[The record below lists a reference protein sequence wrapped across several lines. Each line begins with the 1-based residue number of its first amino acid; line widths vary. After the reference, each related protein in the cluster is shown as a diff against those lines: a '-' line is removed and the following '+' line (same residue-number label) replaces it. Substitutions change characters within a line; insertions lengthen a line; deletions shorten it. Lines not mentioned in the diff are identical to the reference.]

1 MNNSKLVHL
10 LRALSKEEFKD
21 FEKFASTYF
30 TSGRDV
36 SELIKFL
43 RKNHPEFKDEFIKK
57 EKIFEILYP
66 GKKYNDGI
74 MRAQIASVTKAVED
88 FLIHSHLSEENVK
101 REMILLKDFRKRNL
115 YKFYESHFE
124 TLEKNIYKLDVET
137 GERYQLLSELYEE
150 SLIYFVSINN
160 AKAYHK
166 YFYEYVNSCVCSW
179 ILKSF
184 ESARQDKILKK
195 FYNYEPAP
203 NIFAAYMNNLN
214 VIDFLRHIKDSEL
227 THYKKTIEL
236 YYVLFT
242 AFVNDEQQN
251 TQGFIEKPFEL
262 FNSIKSSMPYAEKK
276 LIYRNIHDIYMQM
289 YNSGISSAKHHIYE
303 LINEMLRDKIFN
315 TAGGTDFELN
325 LFRTILLGA
334 FDKPDWVEKTVNEYS
349 YLLNDEVRD
358 VMVSFAFTFINI
370 GRENPGKALEYLS
383 KLDYITFISKSDV
396 KILSLMVYYD
406 LNYYEEALSTIDAF
420 KHYMANSKEMSSI
433 YRTMFGN
440 FTNYILKLFKLR
452 ESFDKNEAEYLSHQI
467 KTVKMIGY
475 DSWLLK
481 KIETLIKEKEV

>member
-1 MNNSKLVHL
+1 MKNSKLIIL
-10 LRALSKEEFKD
+10 LRSFSKKEFKE

-36 SELIKFL
+36 SGLIKLL
-43 RKNHPEFKDEFIKK
+43 RISHPEFKDEHIKK
-57 EKIFEILYP
+57 EKIFELLYP

-74 MRAQIASVTKAVED
+74 MRAQIASITKAVED
-88 FLIHSHLSEENVK
+88 FLIYSHLSNETVK
-101 REMILLKDFRKRNL
+101 REMILLKDLRKRNL
-115 YKFYESHFE
+115 YKFYESHFAA
-124 TLEKNIYKLDVET
+124 LEKSIYKLDVET
-137 GERYQLLSELYEE
+137 GERYQFLSELYEE

-166 YFYEYVNSCVCSW
+166 YFYEYVNACVCSW

-203 NIFAAYMNNLN
+203 NIFSSYMKNLN
-214 VIDFLRHIKDSEL
+214 VIDFLQDIKEPEL

-242 AFVNDEQQN
+242 AFVNNEQQDP
-251 TQGFIEKPFEL
+251 QDAIEKPFEL

-289 YNSGISSAKHHIYE
+289 YNSGISSAKHHIYA

-334 FDKPDWVEKTVNEYS
+334 FDKPGWVEKTVNEYS
-349 YLLNDEVRD
+349 HLLNDEVRD
-358 VMVSFAFTFINI
+358 VMISFALTFINI
-370 GRENPGKALEYLS
+370 GKDKPEKALEYLS
-383 KLDYITFISKSDV
+383 KLEYITFISKSDV
-396 KILSLMVYYD
+396 KILSLMIYYD

-420 KHYMANSKEMSSI
+420 KHYMANSKEMSSVYKTI
-433 YRTMFGN
+433 FGN

-467 KTVKMIGY
+467 KTAKMIGY

-481 KIETLIKEKEV
+481 KVEALINKKEA

>member
-10 LRALSKEEFKD
+10 LKSFSKEEFKD

-36 SELIKFL
+36 SELIKLL
-43 RKNHPEFKDEFIKK
+43 RKNHPEFNDESIKK

-66 GKKYNDGI
+66 GKAYNDTI
-74 MRAQIASVTKAVED
+74 MRAQIASITKAVED
-88 FLIHSHLSEENVK
+88 FLIYSRLAKENVK
-101 REMILLKDFRKRNL
+101 REMILLKDFRERNL
-115 YKFYESHFE
+115 NKFYESNFNS
-124 TLEKNIYKLDVET
+124 LEKNIYSMDVET
-137 GERYQLLSELYEE
+137 GERYQLFSELYEDV
-150 SLIYFVSINN
+150 LVYYASIPN

-166 YFYEYVNSCVCSW
+166 YFYQYVNACVCSW
-179 ILKSF
+179 VLKSF

-195 FYNYEPAP
+195 FYNYESVP
-203 NIFAAYMNNLN
+203 NLFNSYMDNLK
-214 VIDFLRHIKDSEL
+214 IADFLENIKEPEL
-227 THYKKTIEL
+227 TNHKKIIEL
-236 YYVLFT
+236 YYILFR
-242 AFVNDEQQN
+242 AFLNDEQEYPV
-251 TQGFIEKPFEL
+251 EKSVEI

-289 YNSGISSAKHHIYE
+289 YNSGISSAKHHIYA

-315 TAGGTDFELN
+315 IAGGSGFELN

-334 FDKPDWVEKTVNEYS
+334 FDKPDWVEKIVNEYS
-349 YLLNDEVRD
+349 HLLNDEVRD
-358 VMVSFAFTFINI
+358 VMISFAFTFINI
-370 GRENPGKALEYLS
+370 GRGNPEKALEYLC
-383 KLDYITFISKSDV
+383 KLEYITFISKSDV

-406 LNYYEEALSTIDAF
+406 MNYYEEALSTIDAF
-420 KHYMANSKEMSSI
+420 KHYMANSKEMSSV

-452 ESFDKNEAEYLSHQI
+452 ESFDMNEAEYLSHQI

-481 KIETLIKEKEV
+481 KIETLIKEKGA